1 MALTSPPDLTAELA
15 AAVEAAR
22 LEHDI
27 ARARL
32 HRVAA
37 AAFENEER
45 ACRTLDRLL
54 SAGGV
59 ERAIAAMSG
68 DLQQLHFGIQR
79 RPFLGFF
86 ASRDPDVRRALADLP
101 EVIREASAAE
111 ARLRDALAVQRQ
123 RAMATG
129 RSDDDEPART
139 HMRTARRSRA

>member
-1 MALTSPPDLTAELA
+1 MALASPSDMTAELA

-27 ARARL
+27 TRARL
-32 HRVAA
+32 HRLAT
-37 AAFENEER
+37 AAFENGER

-59 ERAIAAMSG
+59 ERALAAMQG
-68 DLQQLHFGIQR
+68 DFQQRHFGFQR

-86 ASRDPDVRRALADLP
+86 ASRDPDVRRALNELP
-101 EVIREASAAE
+101 GAIREAAAAE

-129 RSDDDEPART
+129 RSDDAETART
-139 HMRTARRSRA
+139 HMRTVRRSRA